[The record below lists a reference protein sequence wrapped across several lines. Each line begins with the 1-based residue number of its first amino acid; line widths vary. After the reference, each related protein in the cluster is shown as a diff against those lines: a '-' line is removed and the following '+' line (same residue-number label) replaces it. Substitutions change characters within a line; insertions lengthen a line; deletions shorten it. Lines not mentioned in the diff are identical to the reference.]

1 MEAGIIMTN
10 FLYAIF
16 GVILTLVFMLL
27 GFKLFDKLTPFDTSK
42 QLSDNN
48 IAVGIVVGSIFIGLG
63 IAVRL
68 VIGMGLNESNW
79 AMLQEPCYTSTS

>member
-1 MEAGIIMTN
+1 METGIILAN

-27 GFKLFDKLTPFDTSK
+27 GFKLFDKFTPFDTSE

-63 IAVRL
+63 IAVGL
-68 VIGMGLNESNW
+68 VIGMGLN
-79 AMLQEPCYTSTS
+79 

>member
-1 MEAGIIMTN
+1 MEAGIIMVN

-16 GVILTLVFMLL
+16 GVILTLVFMLV
-27 GFKLFDKLTPFDTSK
+27 GFKLFDKLTPFDTAK

-63 IAVRL
+63 IAVGL
-68 VIGMGLNESNW
+68 VIGMGLN
-79 AMLQEPCYTSTS
+79 

>member
-1 MEAGIIMTN
+1 MEAGIIMAN

-16 GVILTLVFMLL
+16 GVIITLVFMLL

-42 QLSDNN
+42 LLSENN

-63 IAVRL
+63 IAIGL
-68 VIGMGLNESNW
+68 VIGMGLN
-79 AMLQEPCYTSTS
+79 